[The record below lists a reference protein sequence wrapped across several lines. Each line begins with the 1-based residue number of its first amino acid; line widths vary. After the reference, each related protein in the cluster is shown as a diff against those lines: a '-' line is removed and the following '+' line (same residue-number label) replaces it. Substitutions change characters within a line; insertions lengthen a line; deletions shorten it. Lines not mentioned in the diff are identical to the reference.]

1 MTDPV
6 MLLAVSASLLAA
18 LSLVLARVIPDE
30 YDRMEPRLA
39 LSRRTIYRSGR

>member
-6 MLLAVSASLLAA
+6 LLLAVSASLLAVV
-18 LSLVLARVIPDE
+18 SLVLARVIPDD

-39 LSRRTIYRSGR
+39 FSRRTIARSVR